1 METSLLRYLSRFAA
15 PIRYSLNYTIFIP
28 LGKGVTFTWSTSK
41 NMFALALSSSVKLA
55 EEVTHRAVALKNR
68 VSNYHIYFM
77 LKPGETLSGV
87 MRWVQNQLER

>member
-1 METSLLRYLSRFAA
+1 
-15 PIRYSLNYTIFIP
+15 
-28 LGKGVTFTWSTSK
+28 
-41 NMFALALSSSVKLA
+41 MFALALSSSVKLA